1 MALLSFLYPYFF
13 HSLEPFMIV
22 VLKSGNFNISVI
34 SVLTLFSFFIQFE
47 ILLVIHVTND
57 FQLKLGF
64 FVYYVMILWIWFKTS
79 VLADFVFSFFW
90 SLPQLGSWVV
100 PCPGTVEIEI
110 QIPCLVTLK
119 PERELVT
126 VGCSWDF

>member
-64 FVYYVMILWIWFKTS
+64 FVYYVMILWI
-79 VLADFVFSFFW
+79 
-90 SLPQLGSWVV
+90 
-100 PCPGTVEIEI
+100 
-110 QIPCLVTLK
+110 
-119 PERELVT
+119 
-126 VGCSWDF
+126 